1 MHSYIS
7 VCVLYVCMYVCM
19 CIHIYICTYIYTY
32 RQQCTPAYAL
42 CVWLCMSVHI
52 RMYVFIN
59 KQINKQIYIY
69 FMHMFDLEQILAARG
84 CLLCVQTCVRL
95 LKRILTSRDTETA
108 HTGSPALL
116 HGQPACYETALN
128 WIAGASH
135 ALLTAWRVG
144 SRGSHRRIPGPKNSS
159 GQSTAENCCWKVW
172 HFKRTLRCCAAGLDR
187 PRRIS
192 RAS

>member
-19 CIHIYICTYIYTY
+19 CIHIYIYAHIYTY

-69 FMHMFDLEQILAARG
+69 AYVRPRTNLGCARLSPVRANVRAPAQTHTHEQRHRDGAHWLPRSPAWTTG
-84 CLLCVQTCVRL
+84 LLWDCTKLNCRSKSRPPDCVKSRFTWIAPPDSRAEEFFRAEHCRELL
-95 LKRILTSRDTETA
+95 LKGLALQA
-108 HTGSPALL
+108 HTAMLRS
-116 HGQPACYETALN
+116 
-128 WIAGASH
+128 
-135 ALLTAWRVG
+135 G
-144 SRGSHRRIPGPKNSS
+144 SR
-159 GQSTAENCCWKVW
+159 STQEN
-172 HFKRTLRCCAAGLDR
+172 
-187 PRRIS
+187 
-192 RAS
+192 